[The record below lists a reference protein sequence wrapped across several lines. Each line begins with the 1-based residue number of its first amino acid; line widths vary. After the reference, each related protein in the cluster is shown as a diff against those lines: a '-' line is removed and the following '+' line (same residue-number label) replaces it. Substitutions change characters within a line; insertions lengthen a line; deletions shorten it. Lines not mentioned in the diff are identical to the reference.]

1 MTRMPEGK
9 KGAMPVGASLLAA
22 SLVALAGCVPAAPPG
37 MSRLAPETHVQAGYI
52 NDEVSEMEKK
62 YYVAGVIDA
71 YNGLAGA
78 PDRQRA
84 YRDEVINGRIYVID
98 HYYRQYTQS
107 IQSEPAQG
115 GNFVTDIAV
124 FGLDAADAIN
134 PARRAKEI
142 ILAISGGLSGNSHSP
157 VDKELFY
164 DEAMPALVSKMDALR
179 LERLLRIRQRMRYP
193 TQGEKTYTLGAALI
207 DVNNYF
213 QAGTV
218 PAALVGITSSSGAS
232 ASETERELR
241 TVTE

>member
-1 MTRMPEGK
+1 MTHLPEGK
-9 KGAMPVGASLLAA
+9 KSALPAGASLLAA
-22 SLVALAGCVPAAPPG
+22 SLIALAGCTAPAPPG
-37 MSRLAPETHVQAGYI
+37 MSRLAPETHVQAEYI

-71 YNGLAGA
+71 YNSLAST
-78 PDRQRA
+78 PDLQRA

-107 IQSEPAQG
+107 IQSEPVQG

-142 ILAISGGLSGNSHSP
+142 ILAISGGLSGSAQSA

-232 ASETERELR
+232 ASQAEEQLR
-241 TVTE
+241 VISD